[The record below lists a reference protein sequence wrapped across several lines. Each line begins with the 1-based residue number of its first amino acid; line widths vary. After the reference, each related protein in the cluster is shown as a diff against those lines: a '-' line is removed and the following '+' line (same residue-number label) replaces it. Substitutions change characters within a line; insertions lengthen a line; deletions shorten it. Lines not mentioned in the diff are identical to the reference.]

1 MPAVKKCVLCG
12 ETSGT
17 PVWREQEVDI
27 VRCGGCG
34 LIYTDLEET
43 IAETFWKEPK
53 PEKIDREDF
62 YWDTARGAVYEE
74 VLSLLAPG
82 AEGAR
87 GRRILDV
94 GCGKG
99 YFLHRAAARGFEPW
113 GREISPQA
121 VRFAREKL
129 GLPNVTQ
136 GRVEDAGYP
145 KGFFHAITL
154 WDVIEHLPDP
164 GPVLAAAAE
173 FLAEDG
179 VLFVQTPNIAFHLP
193 YAHAKRALAFLPRFR
208 RSRKHLLEAKHHL
221 IQFSRGTLARML
233 ARSGFRETAF
243 HVLPPIESVAGS
255 RSRSLAAAKRGYTR
269 AAAALF
275 RGTGARV
282 FLSNTLDVFASKGAL
297 PDSLRHPPPC
307 GT

>member
-1 MPAVKKCVLCG
+1 MAAVKKCVLCG

-17 PVWREQEVDI
+17 PVWREQDVDI

-34 LIYTDLEET
+34 LVYTDIAET
-43 IAETFWKEPK
+43 VAETFWKAPK
-53 PEKIDREDF
+53 PEKLDREDF
-62 YWDTARGAVYEE
+62 YWDTARGGVYEE

-82 AEGAR
+82 AEAAR

-99 YFLHRAAARGFEPW
+99 YFLHRAAARGFDPW
-113 GREISPQA
+113 GRELSPHA
-121 VRFAREKL
+121 ARFARERL
-129 GLPNVTQ
+129 GLANVTE
-136 GRVEDAGYP
+136 GRIEDAGYP

-164 GPVLAAAAE
+164 GSVLRAAADL
-173 FLAEDG
+173 LAEDG
-179 VLFVQTPNIAFHLP
+179 VLFLQTPNIAFHLP
-193 YAHAKRALAFLPRFR
+193 YAHAKRAIAFLPRFR

-221 IQFSRGTLARML
+221 VQFSRATLARML

-243 HVLPPIESVAGS
+243 HVLPPVESVAGS
-255 RSRSLAAAKRGYTR
+255 RSRSLAAAKRAYTR
-269 AAAALF
+269 AADALF
-275 RGTGARV
+275 RASGGRV
-282 FLSNTLDVFASKGAL
+282 FLTNTLDAFASKGAL